1 MTGAASLWL
10 RRFQRDFA
18 AHLLP
23 SIVDGGLPVH
33 LNLDAHGFGVHA
45 HNVQASLRS
54 ALESAFP
61 VTRLLVSAGFFA
73 AMADRFVAAQPP
85 SLGWLSAYG
94 DAFAGFVARY
104 PPAAGLDYLA
114 DVARFEWA
122 RVRAANAAD
131 SPGLDLQTLA
141 SLTPEALGELRLSLH
156 PAASLVVSDFPVF
169 DIWRAHQQPD
179 AEQCFAEVDLSAGPQ
194 YVLVVRASALE
205 VGVAALGLGDA
216 ALLKAASEQAAF
228 GAACQAALDAE
239 ADYDL
244 SAGLVRLTTMRGLS
258 PL

>member
-1 MTGAASLWL
+1 MSDTASPSL
-10 RRFQRDFA
+10 RQFQRDFA

-23 SIVDGGLPVH
+23 STVDGGLPAH

-54 ALESAFP
+54 TLESAFP
-61 VTRLLVSAGFFA
+61 VTRLLVGAGFFA

-85 SLGWLSAYG
+85 RLGWLSAYG
-94 DAFAGFVARY
+94 NEFAGFVARY
-104 PPAAGLDYLA
+104 PSASGLGYLA

-131 SPGLDLQTLA
+131 SPGLDLQALA
-141 SLTPEALGELRLSLH
+141 SLAPEALQALRLSLH
-156 PAASLVVSDFPVF
+156 PAASLVFSDFPVF

-179 AEQCFAEVDLSAGPQ
+179 VEQCFAAVDLSAGPQ
-194 YVLVVRASALE
+194 YALVVRAGALE
-205 VGVAALGLGDA
+205 VGAVALGPGDA
-216 ALLKAASEQAAF
+216 ALLKAASEQACF

-244 SAGLVRLTTMRGLS
+244 SAGLVLLAMMQALS

>member
-1 MTGAASLWL
+1 MTGAASLSL

-23 SIVDGGLPVH
+23 TIADGCLPAH

-45 HNVQASLRS
+45 HNVRASLRS

-61 VTRLLVSAGFFA
+61 VTYQLVGAGFFA
-73 AMADRFVAAQPP
+73 VMADRFVTAQPP
-85 SLGWLSAYG
+85 HLGWLSAYG
-94 DAFAGFVARY
+94 DAFADFIAHY
-104 PPAAGLDYLA
+104 PPAGGLGYLA

-131 SPGLDLQTLA
+131 SPGLDLQALA
-141 SLTPEALGELRLSLH
+141 SLAPEALEELRLSLH
-156 PAASLVVSDFPVF
+156 PAASLVFSDFPVF

-179 AEQCFAEVDLSAGPQ
+179 AEQCFGEIDLSAGPQ
-194 YVLVVRASALE
+194 YVLVGRAGALE
-205 VGVAALGLGDA
+205 VGVAVLGLGDA
-216 ALLKAASEQAAF
+216 ALLNAASEQAGF

-244 SAGLVRLTTMRGLS
+244 SAGLVRLATMRGLS